1 MDIEYQALWPVIIV
15 AITSIVVLLQAAITR
30 RHAVALGLTIVGL
43 IAAFIAVIGVGPLLP
58 QSVGVLLVM
67 DGFAQFF
74 MGLIIAAAIVTAVL
88 GYAYLRRRNE
98 QREEFYIVL
107 LLATLGSMVLTAA
120 SHFVTFFLGLEIL
133 SVSLYVMIAY
143 LTEELAALEAGVK
156 YLILAAAS
164 SAFLLFGMAL
174 IYAEFGTMQFGP
186 LADALAAAE
195 DLSTPIVLVAT
206 ALMLVG
212 IGFKL
217 AIVPFHVW
225 TPDVYTGAPAPVTA
239 FVASVSKSAV
249 FALLL
254 RYFFVTDGYQFDTV
268 MIALAVIAIASML
281 IGNILALIQE
291 NVKRILAYSSIAH
304 LGYMLVAFI
313 AGGDRALEAVA
324 YYLIVYSLAVLG
336 SFGIISL
343 ISPEGRERM
352 SLEDFRGLFW
362 QRPRLAIIFTIL
374 LLSLAGIPVTAGFVG
389 KFYLVLAGVAAAH
402 WVLVVVLAIAS
413 LIGIYYYFRIM
424 AVMYARRDT
433 PAASTPTVSLSGAT
447 LLGLLAAATIYLGVY
462 PDQLLLLI
470 RRLVLTL

>member
-1 MDIEYQALWPVIIV
+1 
-15 AITSIVVLLQAAITR
+15 
-30 RHAVALGLTIVGL
+30 
-43 IAAFIAVIGVGPLLP
+43 
-58 QSVGVLLVM
+58 
-67 DGFAQFF
+67 
-74 MGLIIAAAIVTAVL
+74 
-88 GYAYLRRRNE
+88 
-98 QREEFYIVL
+98 
-107 LLATLGSMVLTAA
+107 
-120 SHFVTFFLGLEIL
+120 
-133 SVSLYVMIAY
+133 
-143 LTEELAALEAGVK
+143 
-156 YLILAAAS
+156 
-164 SAFLLFGMAL
+164 
-174 IYAEFGTMQFGP
+174 
-186 LADALAAAE
+186 
-195 DLSTPIVLVAT
+195 
-206 ALMLVG
+206 MLVG